1 MTLETA
7 ANRAAGQ
14 NKNTAAYGQELDGR
28 RHEPVREDHPEPFGQ
43 LQVSDS
49 RGAPEAAAG
58 ISNQQGASNGGDC
71 PAGNGPSSPGPT
83 GGVHDPRAFDDAA
96 RNVGVLVEVV
106 AGTNSVV
113 AVCNK
118 ERLAPHQEDG

>member
-49 RGAPEAAAG
+49 RGVPEAAAG
-58 ISNQQGASNGGDC
+58 TSNQQGASNGGDC
-71 PAGNGPSSPGPT
+71 PAGDGSSSPGPT
-83 GGVHDPRAFDDAA
+83 GVVHDPRALTMRHGMSAFSS
-96 RNVGVLVEVV
+96 RW
-106 AGTNSVV
+106 
-113 AVCNK
+113 
-118 ERLAPHQEDG
+118 

>member
-28 RHEPVREDHPEPFGQ
+28 RHEPVREGHPGTVGQ

-49 RGAPEAAAG
+49 RGVPEAAAG
-58 ISNQQGASNGGDC
+58 TSNRQGAPKADIVRRVT
-71 PAGNGPSSPGPT
+71 A
-83 GGVHDPRAFDDAA
+83 RAHRA
-96 RNVGVLVEVV
+96 RRGLF
-106 AGTNSVV
+106 TIR
-113 AVCNK
+113 
-118 ERLAPHQEDG
+118 ER